1 VRDLPEVFFSYARED
16 EARVAEIYRLVK
28 SKGFRPWMD
37 TRDIAGGEDW
47 DLAIKRAIRRANFFL
62 VFVSHFSLVKTGV
75 LKAEMES
82 GISIRQAN
90 LEHERFLIPV
100 RLEECDLPDSLK
112 PYQWINYFADD
123 GPVRLLRA
131 LGYQPRRFL
140 KYAVSA
146 AIFALLCLAAWA
158 IYRRAHDPAREF
170 VTQRSSQGAE
180 PSDSRKALIGVT
192 LWELRP
198 TREADPPAVREIIH
212 PEQAAAEVSEKL
224 TPVRSKMNLSLP
236 LNAKFRIGIESSRP
250 GYLYV
255 IDRALYGSELT
266 RPTLIF
272 PTTRI
277 RDGNN
282 YISNG
287 SSVELPSDYFELQSR
302 RADYRGEQITIL
314 LTPKPLPLLIGREQ
328 LPLDEAQFNKWVHDW
343 GVQPRVVAGRLDDSE
358 STATPGEAQSR
369 NNPLHNLTP
378 QDPAPQNL
386 YELPAKSDVPVL
398 FHFLVSIGS

>member
-1 VRDLPEVFFSYARED
+1 VKDQPEVFFSYARED
-16 EARVAEIYRLVK
+16 EARVAEIYRLLK

-47 DLAIKRAIRRANFFL
+47 DLAIQRAIRRANFFL
-62 VFVSHFSLVKTGV
+62 AFISHFSLVKTGV

-82 GISIRQAN
+82 GISIRQSH

-100 RLEECDLPDSLK
+100 RLEERDLPDSLK
-112 PYQWINYFADD
+112 PYQWINYFDDD
-123 GPVRLLRA
+123 GPVRLLGA
-131 LGYQPRRFL
+131 LGYQPRGFL

-146 AIFALLCLAAWA
+146 AIVVLLCVASWV
-158 IYRRAHDPAREF
+158 IYHRTHDPAQEF
-170 VTQRSSQGAE
+170 VTRRSSQGAE
-180 PSDSRKALIGVT
+180 PTDPRKALIGVT

-198 TREADPPAVREIIH
+198 TRETDPPAVREIIH
-212 PEQAAAEVSEKL
+212 PEQAATELSEKL

-255 IDRALYGSELT
+255 IDRAVYGSELT
-266 RPTLIF
+266 RPILIF

-287 SSVELPSDYFELQSR
+287 SSVEMPSDYFELQSR

-328 LPLDEAQFNKWVHDW
+328 LPLDDAQFNKWVHDW
-343 GVQPRVVAGRLDDSE
+343 DVQPRLVAGQPDNSE
-358 STATPGEAQSR
+358 PTATPGEAQSR
-369 NNPLHNLTP
+369 NKLNHNLTP

-398 FHFLVSIGS
+398 FHFLVSIGN